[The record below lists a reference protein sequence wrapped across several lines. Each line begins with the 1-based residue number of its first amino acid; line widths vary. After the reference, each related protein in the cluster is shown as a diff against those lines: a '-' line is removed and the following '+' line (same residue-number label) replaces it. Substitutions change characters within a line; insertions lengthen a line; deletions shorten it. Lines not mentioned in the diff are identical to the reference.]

1 MLKLDTEIRRWRMR
15 EPFGLSRGVQTEA
28 PTLVVIVRDQEGH
41 RGWGEGCGVPYK
53 GDTPQ
58 SMAQELEAVRDRIE
72 TGVDRPALYD
82 LLKPGGA
89 RCALD
94 AALWDLE
101 AKRGGRNPFDQL
113 GQAPAPIDVAMT
125 IGIRSL
131 AEYES
136 SARAFRKYRR
146 LKVKVDA
153 SDPIAQ
159 IQAVRRGAPDPG
171 LIVDPNQAWS
181 VEQLKALAPA
191 MKELGVILLEQ
202 PVAVGLESDL
212 DGYQSPVPLCADELV
227 STQADLAAAL
237 GRFQYVNIKL
247 DKCGGLSAGLELAD
261 AVEAQ
266 GMGLMVGCMYGSSL
280 AMAPAMVLAQ
290 RAEYCDLDGPLLQSE
305 DIEHGFAYDNG
316 RVVDVHKPA
325 LWG

>member
-1 MLKLDTEIRRWRMR
+1 MLKLETETRRWRMR

-28 PTLVVIVRDQEGH
+28 PTLLVSLTDRDGH
-41 RGWGEGCGVPYK
+41 RGRGEGCGVPYK

-58 SMAQELEAVRDRIE
+58 SMADELETVRHAIE
-72 TGVDRPALYD
+72 AGVDRAALPN
-82 LLKPGGA
+82 LLPPGGA

-94 AALWDLE
+94 AALWDLQ
-101 AKRGGRNPFDQL
+101 AKRGGPSPFAPL
-113 GQAPAPIDVAMT
+113 KQAPTPIDVAIT

-131 AEYES
+131 AEYEA
-136 SARAFRKYRR
+136 SARALSAYRH

-153 SDPIAQ
+153 IDPLAQ
-159 IQAVRRGAPDPG
+159 VQAVRRGAPHPA

-191 MKELGVILLEQ
+191 MKQLGVTLLEQ
-202 PVAVGLESDL
+202 PIAVGAETDL
-212 DGYQSPVPLCADELV
+212 DGYESPVPLCADELV
-227 STQADLAAAL
+227 STQADLGAAL
-237 GRFQYVNIKL
+237 GRFQYINIKL
-247 DKCGGLSAGLELAD
+247 DKCGGLSAGLDLAH
-261 AVEAQ
+261 AVEAR

-305 DIEHGFAYDNG
+305 DVEHGFDYDNG
-316 RVVDVHKPA
+316 RVVEVHKPA